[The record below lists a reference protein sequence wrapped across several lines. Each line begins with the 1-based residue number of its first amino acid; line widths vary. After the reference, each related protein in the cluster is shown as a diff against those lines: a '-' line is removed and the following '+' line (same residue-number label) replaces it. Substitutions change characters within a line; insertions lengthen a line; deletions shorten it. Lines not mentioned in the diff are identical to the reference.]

1 MVNADG
7 DQDLIVYAFT
17 KKGRVER
24 WKNMEGKFIVQ
35 DPALLQNKRLLLV
48 DDVVTTGATLE
59 SCGAELLKIPG
70 VQLSIAT
77 LCIATR

>member
-1 MVNADG
+1 
-7 DQDLIVYAFT
+7 
-17 KKGRVER
+17 
-24 WKNMEGKFIVQ
+24 MEGKFIVQ
-35 DPALLQNKRLLLV
+35 DPAILQNKRLLLV